1 MEYRPTEWDAR
12 AQQLWRSLDVYRADF
27 PSDRKPF
34 YVLDMFPYPS
44 GAGLHVGH
52 PLGYIASDIVSRFK
66 RHQGFNVLHPMGFD
80 AFGLPAEQYAI
91 QTGQHPAVTT
101 ETNIE
106 RYREQLNRLGLGFDW
121 SREVQTCDPDYYRWT
136 QWIFIQLFGAWYNKA
151 VERAEPIETLVAHL
165 TARGTEG
172 LNAACHGEP
181 TCTAAEWAA
190 MDAAQREALLQHFR
204 LAYRS
209 ESLVNWCPALG
220 TVLANDEVV
229 NGLSERGGHPVIQ
242 KPMLQWSMRISAFAQ
257 RLLDGLDELNWSD
270 SIKESQRHWIGR
282 SQGARIRFKVLTRS
296 AGEVGEVGEVGK
308 VGKVGEVGQ
317 GTNEPISSGANELT
331 SQRASELT
339 SQRANELTSQRANEL
354 TSQRA
359 NELTSQRANEL
370 TSQRANELTGAAGD
384 ANVLEVFSTRP
395 DTIFGATFM
404 VVAPEHPMLGAW
416 TTEAQRAEVEAYCER
431 AARRSE
437 RDRQADTKTVSGVC
451 TGTYVEHPFTGA
463 PIPVWTSDY
472 VLMGYGTGA
481 VMAVPGHDSRDHAL
495 AKAMGLPIV
504 QVVAS
509 SEPVDVQAEAYEAK
523 SGRAMAS
530 GFLDGLSTVE
540 AIDRAIAELEQR
552 GLGERTV
559 QYRLRD
565 AVFGRQRYWGEPIP
579 IAYRDGVPEALSVE
593 ELPLKLPAVDKYLPT
608 EDGEPPL
615 ARAERW
621 VSAEGLPLET
631 TTMPGWAGS
640 SWYFLRYMDPK
651 NSSAPV
657 DRAAADYWGQ
667 VDLYVGGSEHATG
680 HLLYSRFWTHALH
693 DLGHIGFNEPFKRL
707 VNQGM
712 IQGISAFVH
721 RIEGTHTV
729 VSAELAGQYA
739 TQKLH
744 VDVSLVNERNE
755 VDRDALRAW
764 MPSWAGTEFIPAEG
778 PIKVEREVEKMS
790 KSKYNVV
797 NPDALADQYGA
808 DAVRLFEMFL
818 GPIEQSKPWDTQ
830 GMSGVVGFLKKSVR
844 LMDKIHGGEATPEE
858 LRTLHQLIDKMQRDV
873 ETLSFNTSVSAM
885 MIAVNAWGG
894 IPRLAQSTL
903 RSFAVLLEPFAPHT
917 AEALWAELG
926 GDGSVVLAPYPVLN
940 PEYLVKDSISYP
952 VQFNGKTRFQLEMP
966 ASASAAEVETA
977 VMAHEKTAHFLEGR
991 SPKKVIVVPGR
1002 IVNVVG

>member
-27 PSDRKPF
+27 PSDRNPF

-101 ETNIE
+101 EVNIE

-136 QWIFIQLFGAWYNKA
+136 QWIFIQLFGAWYNKQS
-151 VERAEPIETLVAHL
+151 ERAEPIETLVAHL
-165 TARGTEG
+165 NARGTEG
-172 LNAACHGEP
+172 LNAAFHGEP
-181 TCTAAEWAA
+181 QCSAAEWAA

-229 NGLSERGGHPVIQ
+229 NGLSERGGHPVVQ

-282 SQGARIRFKVLTRS
+282 SQGARIRFKVLAGG
-296 AGEVGEVGEVGK
+296 AGEATGNQQRAAGGVGE
-308 VGKVGEVGQ
+308 
-317 GTNEPISSGANELT
+317 A
-331 SQRASELT
+331 
-339 SQRANELTSQRANEL
+339 
-354 TSQRA
+354 
-359 NELTSQRANEL
+359 
-370 TSQRANELTGAAGD
+370 D
-384 ANVLEVFSTRP
+384 VLEVFSTRP

-404 VVAPEHPMLGAW
+404 VVAPEHPMLGEW
-416 TTEAQRAEVEAYCER
+416 TTEAQRAEVEAYCEQ

-437 RDRQADTKTVSGVC
+437 RDRQADTKTVGGVF

-530 GFLDGLSTVE
+530 MFLDGLATAD
-540 AIDRAIAELEQR
+540 AIDRAISELELR

-579 IAYRDGVPEALSVE
+579 IAYRDGVPEALPVD
-593 ELPLKLPAVDKYLPT
+593 ELPLKLPVVDKYLPT

-621 VSAEGLPLET
+621 VSAEGLQLET

-651 NSSAPV
+651 NANAPV
-657 DRAAADYWGQ
+657 DRSAADYWGQ

-693 DLGHIGFNEPFKRL
+693 DLGHIGFREPFKRL

-721 RIEGTHTV
+721 RVEGTQTV
-729 VSAELAGQYA
+729 VSAELAGQYS

-755 VDRDALRAW
+755 VDRDALRTW
-764 MPSWAGTEFIPAEG
+764 MPSWAGTEFIPSEG

-844 LMDKIHGGEATPEE
+844 LMEKRHDGEATPEE
-858 LRTLHQLIDKMQRDV
+858 LRTLHQLIDKLQRDV

-885 MIAVNAWGG
+885 MIAVNAWSG
-894 IPRLAQSTL
+894 IPQLAQRTL
-903 RSFAVLLEPFAPHT
+903 RDFAVLLEPFAPHT

-926 GDGSVVLAPYPVLN
+926 GEGSVVLAPYPVLN
-940 PEYLVKDSISYP
+940 PEYLVKDSINYP

-966 ASASAAEVETA
+966 ASASAAEVEAA

>member
-12 AQQLWRSLDVYRADF
+12 AQQLWRDLAVYRADF

-121 SREVQTCDPDYYRWT
+121 SREVQTCDPAYYRWT
-136 QWIFIQLFGAWYNKA
+136 QWIFLQLFGAWYNRA

-165 TARGTEG
+165 SARGTEG

-181 TCTAAEWAA
+181 SCTADEWSS
-190 MDAAQREALLQHFR
+190 MNAAQREALLQHYR

-229 NGLSERGGHPVIQ
+229 NGLSERGGHPVVQ

-282 SQGARIRFKVLTRS
+282 SQGARIRFNVLARG
-296 AGEVGEVGEVGK
+296 AGEVASNQQLVSGEAGEATSNQQLVAG
-308 VGKVGEVGQ
+308 
-317 GTNEPISSGANELT
+317 GA
-331 SQRASELT
+331 
-339 SQRANELTSQRANEL
+339 
-354 TSQRA
+354 
-359 NELTSQRANEL
+359 
-370 TSQRANELTGAAGD
+370 GAAGD
-384 ANVLEVFSTRP
+384 AHVLEVFSTRP

-404 VVAPEHPMLGAW
+404 VVAPEHPLLGAW
-416 TTEAQRAEVEAYCER
+416 TTEAQRADVEAYRER

-437 RDRQADTKTVSGVC
+437 RDRQADTKTVSGVF

-509 SEPVDVQAEAYEAK
+509 SEPVDVQAEAFEAK
-523 SGRAMAS
+523 SGRATAS
-530 GFLDGLSTVE
+530 DFLDGLSTVD
-540 AIDRAIAELEQR
+540 AIDRAISELEQR

-579 IAYRDGVPEALSVE
+579 IAYRDGVPEGLPVA
-593 ELPLKLPAVDKYLPT
+593 ELPMKLPAVDKYLPT

-640 SWYFLRYMDPK
+640 SWYFLRYMDAQ
-651 NSSAPV
+651 NGTAAV
-657 DRAAADYWGQ
+657 DRFAADYWGQ

-693 DLGHIGFNEPFKRL
+693 DLGHIGFREPFKRL

-744 VDVSLVNERNE
+744 VDVSLINERNE
-755 VDRDALRAW
+755 VDREALRAW
-764 MPSWAGTEFIPAEG
+764 MPSWAQTEFIPAEG
-778 PIKVEREVEKMS
+778 PIMVEREVEKMS

-830 GMSGVVGFLKKSVR
+830 GMAGVVGFLKKSVR
-844 LMDKIHGGEATPEE
+844 LMEKRHAGEASTEE
-858 LRTLHQLIDKMQRDV
+858 LRALHGLIEKLQRDV

-885 MIAVNAWGG
+885 MIAVNAWSGL
-894 IPRLAQSTL
+894 PQLADATL
-903 RSFAVLLEPFAPHT
+903 RDFAVLLEPFAPHT

-926 GDGSVVLAPYPVLN
+926 GEGSVVLAPYPALKS
-940 PEYLVKDSISYP
+940 EYLVKDSVNYP
-952 VQFNGKTRFQLEMP
+952 VQFNGKTRYQIDLP
-966 ASASAAEVETA
+966 ASATPAEVEAA

-991 SPKKVIVVPGR
+991 TPKKVIVVPGR
-1002 IVNVVG
+1002 IVNVVA

>member
-1 MEYRPTEWDAR
+1 MEYRPTEWDTR

-27 PSDRKPF
+27 PSDRNPF

-101 ETNIE
+101 EVNIE

-136 QWIFIQLFGAWYNKA
+136 QWIFIQLFGAWYNKQS
-151 VERAEPIETLVAHL
+151 ERAEPIETLVAHL
-165 TARGTEG
+165 NARGTEG

-181 TCTAAEWAA
+181 QCSAAEWAA

-229 NGLSERGGHPVIQ
+229 NGLSERGGHPVVQ

-282 SQGARIRFKVLTRS
+282 SQGARIRFKVLAGG
-296 AGEVGEVGEVGK
+296 AGEATGNQQRAAGGVGE
-308 VGKVGEVGQ
+308 
-317 GTNEPISSGANELT
+317 A
-331 SQRASELT
+331 
-339 SQRANELTSQRANEL
+339 
-354 TSQRA
+354 
-359 NELTSQRANEL
+359 
-370 TSQRANELTGAAGD
+370 D
-384 ANVLEVFSTRP
+384 VLEVFSTRP

-404 VVAPEHPMLGAW
+404 VVAPEHPMLGEW
-416 TTEAQRAEVEAYCER
+416 MTEAQRAEVEAYCEQ

-437 RDRQADTKTVSGVC
+437 RDRQADTKTVGGVF

-495 AKAMGLPIV
+495 AKAVGLPIV

-530 GFLDGLSTVE
+530 MFLDGLATAD
-540 AIDRAIAELEQR
+540 AIDRAISELGSR

-579 IAYRDGVPEALSVE
+579 IAYRDGVPEALPVD
-593 ELPLKLPAVDKYLPT
+593 ELPLKLPVVDKYLPT

-621 VSAEGLPLET
+621 VSAEGLQLET

-651 NSSAPV
+651 NANAPV
-657 DRAAADYWGQ
+657 DRSAADYWGQ

-693 DLGHIGFNEPFKRL
+693 DLGHIGFREPFKRL

-721 RIEGTHTV
+721 RIEGTQTV
-729 VSAELAGQYA
+729 VSAELAGQYS

-744 VDVSLVNERNE
+744 FDVSLVNERNE
-755 VDRDALRAW
+755 VDRDALRTW
-764 MPSWAGTEFIPAEG
+764 MPSWAETEFIPSEG

-797 NPDALADQYGA
+797 NPDALADQHGA

-844 LMDKIHGGEATPEE
+844 LMDKRHDGKATPEE
-858 LRTLHQLIDKMQRDV
+858 LRTLHQLIDKLQRDV

-885 MIAVNAWGG
+885 MIAVNAWSG
-894 IPRLAQSTL
+894 IPQLAQSTL
-903 RSFAVLLEPFAPHT
+903 RDFAVLLEPFAPHT

-926 GDGSVVLAPYPVLN
+926 GEGSVVLAPYPVLN
-940 PEYLVKDSISYP
+940 PEYLVKDSINYP

-966 ASASAAEVETA
+966 ASATATEVEAA

>member
-27 PSDRKPF
+27 PSDRNPF

-101 ETNIE
+101 EVNIE

-136 QWIFIQLFGAWYNKA
+136 QWIFIQLFGAWYNKQS
-151 VERAEPIETLVAHL
+151 ERAEPIETLVAHL
-165 TARGTEG
+165 NARGTEG

-181 TCTAAEWAA
+181 QCSAAEWAA

-229 NGLSERGGHPVIQ
+229 NGLSERGGHPVVQ
-242 KPMLQWSMRISAFAQ
+242 KPMLQWSMRISAFSQ

-282 SQGARIRFKVLTRS
+282 SQGARIRFKVLAGG
-296 AGEVGEVGEVGK
+296 AGEATGNQQRAAGGVGE
-308 VGKVGEVGQ
+308 
-317 GTNEPISSGANELT
+317 A
-331 SQRASELT
+331 
-339 SQRANELTSQRANEL
+339 
-354 TSQRA
+354 
-359 NELTSQRANEL
+359 
-370 TSQRANELTGAAGD
+370 D
-384 ANVLEVFSTRP
+384 VLEVFSTRP

-404 VVAPEHPMLGAW
+404 VVAPEHPMLGEW
-416 TTEAQRAEVEAYCER
+416 TTEAQRAEVEAYCEQ

-437 RDRQADTKTVSGVC
+437 RDRQADTKTVGGVF

-495 AKAMGLPIV
+495 AKAVGLPIV

-530 GFLDGLSTVE
+530 MFLDGLATAD
-540 AIDRAIAELEQR
+540 AIDRAISELGSR

-579 IAYRDGVPEALSVE
+579 IAYRDGVPEALPVD
-593 ELPLKLPAVDKYLPT
+593 ELPLKLPVVDKYLPT

-621 VSAEGLPLET
+621 VSAEGLQLET

-651 NSSAPV
+651 NANAPV
-657 DRAAADYWGQ
+657 DRSAADYWGQ

-693 DLGHIGFNEPFKRL
+693 DLGHIGFREPFKRL

-721 RIEGTHTV
+721 RIEGTQTV
-729 VSAELAGQYA
+729 VSAELAGQYS

-744 VDVSLVNERNE
+744 FDVSLVNERNE
-755 VDRDALRAW
+755 VDRDALRTW
-764 MPSWAGTEFIPAEG
+764 MPSWAGTEFIPSEG

-797 NPDALADQYGA
+797 NPDALADQHGA

-844 LMDKIHGGEATPEE
+844 LMDKRHDGKATPEE
-858 LRTLHQLIDKMQRDV
+858 LRTLHQLIDKLQRDV

-885 MIAVNAWGG
+885 MIAVNAWSG
-894 IPRLAQSTL
+894 IPQLAQSTL
-903 RSFAVLLEPFAPHT
+903 RDFAVLLEPFAPHT

-926 GDGSVVLAPYPVLN
+926 GEGSVVLAPYPVLN
-940 PEYLVKDSISYP
+940 PEYLVKDSINYP

-966 ASASAAEVETA
+966 ASATATEVEAA

>member
-12 AQQLWRSLDVYRADF
+12 AQQLWRDLNVYRADF
-27 PSDRKPF
+27 PSDRNPF

-101 ETNIE
+101 EVNIE

-121 SREVQTCDPDYYRWT
+121 NREVQTCDPDYYRWT
-136 QWIFIQLFGAWYNKA
+136 QWVFIQLFGAWYNKQS
-151 VERAEPIETLVAHL
+151 ERAEPIETLVAHL
-165 TARGTEG
+165 NARGTEG

-181 TCTAAEWAA
+181 QCTAAEWAA

-229 NGLSERGGHPVIQ
+229 NGLSERGGHPVVQ

-257 RLLDGLDELNWSD
+257 RLLDGLDDLNWSD
-270 SIKESQRHWIGR
+270 SIKETQRHWIGR
-282 SQGARIRFKVLTRS
+282 SQGARIRFKVL
-296 AGEVGEVGEVGK
+296 AGEVGEVGK
-308 VGKVGEVGQ
+308 VGQ
-317 GTNEPISSGANELT
+317 GANDPMSSGANEPT
-331 SQRASELT
+331 SQRT
-339 SQRANELTSQRANEL
+339 NEPM
-354 TSQRA
+354 
-359 NELTSQRANEL
+359 
-370 TSQRANELTGAAGD
+370 GG

-404 VVAPEHPMLGAW
+404 VVAPEHPMLGEW

-437 RDRQADTKTVSGVC
+437 RDRQADTKTVSGVF

-509 SEPVDVQAEAYEAK
+509 NEPVDVQAEAYEAK

-530 GFLDGLSTVE
+530 DFLDGLSTLE

-579 IAYRDGVPEALSVE
+579 IAYRDGVPEGLPVA
-593 ELPLKLPAVDKYLPT
+593 ELPLVLPAVDKYLPT

-640 SWYFLRYMDPK
+640 SWYFLRYMDPQ
-651 NSSAPV
+651 NGSAPV

-693 DLGHIGFNEPFKRL
+693 DLGHIGFREPFKRL

-721 RIEGTHTV
+721 RIEGTQTV

-755 VDRDALRAW
+755 VDRDALKAW
-764 MPSWAGTEFIPAEG
+764 MPSWAQTEFIPADG

-844 LMDKIHGGEATPEE
+844 LMEKRHTGAASTEE
-858 LRTLHQLIDKMQRDV
+858 LRTLHGLIDKLQRDV

-894 IPRLAQSTL
+894 MPQLAETTL
-903 RSFAVLLEPFAPHT
+903 RDFAVLLEPFAPHT

-926 GDGSVVLAPYPVLN
+926 GDGSVVLAAYPLLQ
-940 PEYLVKDSISYP
+940 PEFLVKDSVNYP
-952 VQFNGKTRFQLEMP
+952 VQFNGKTRFQLELP
-966 ASASAAEVETA
+966 ASATAAEVEA
-977 VMAHEKTAHFLEGR
+977 EVMAHEKTAHFLEGR
-991 SPKKVIVVPGR
+991 QPKKVIVVPGR

>member
-27 PSDRKPF
+27 PSDRNPF

-101 ETNIE
+101 EVNIE

-136 QWIFIQLFGAWYNKA
+136 QWIFIQLFGAWYNKQS
-151 VERAEPIETLVAHL
+151 ERAEPIETLVAHL
-165 TARGTEG
+165 NARGTEG
-172 LNAACHGEP
+172 LNAAFHGEP
-181 TCTAAEWAA
+181 QCSAAEWAA

-229 NGLSERGGHPVIQ
+229 NGLSERGGHPVVQ
-242 KPMLQWSMRISAFAQ
+242 KPMLQWSMRISAFSQ

-282 SQGARIRFKVLTRS
+282 SQGARIRFKVLAGG
-296 AGEVGEVGEVGK
+296 AGEATGNQQRAAGGVGE
-308 VGKVGEVGQ
+308 
-317 GTNEPISSGANELT
+317 A
-331 SQRASELT
+331 
-339 SQRANELTSQRANEL
+339 
-354 TSQRA
+354 
-359 NELTSQRANEL
+359 
-370 TSQRANELTGAAGD
+370 D
-384 ANVLEVFSTRP
+384 VLEVFSTRP

-404 VVAPEHPMLGAW
+404 VVAPEHPMLGEW
-416 TTEAQRAEVEAYCER
+416 MTEAQRAEVEAYCEQ

-437 RDRQADTKTVSGVC
+437 RDRQADTKTVGGVF

-530 GFLDGLSTVE
+530 MFLDGLATAD
-540 AIDRAIAELEQR
+540 AIDRAISELELR

-579 IAYRDGVPEALSVE
+579 IAYRDGVPEALPVD
-593 ELPLKLPAVDKYLPT
+593 ELPLKLPVVDKYLPT

-621 VSAEGLPLET
+621 VSAEGLQLET

-651 NSSAPV
+651 NANAPV
-657 DRAAADYWGQ
+657 DRSAADYWGQ

-693 DLGHIGFNEPFKRL
+693 DLGHIGFREPFKRL

-721 RIEGTHTV
+721 RVEGTQTV
-729 VSAELAGQYA
+729 VSAELAGQYS

-755 VDRDALRAW
+755 VDRDALRTW
-764 MPSWAGTEFIPAEG
+764 MPSWAETEFIPSEG

-844 LMDKIHGGEATPEE
+844 LMEKRHDGEATPEE
-858 LRTLHQLIDKMQRDV
+858 LRTLHQLIDKLQRDV

-885 MIAVNAWGG
+885 MIAVNAWSG
-894 IPRLAQSTL
+894 IPQLAQRTL
-903 RSFAVLLEPFAPHT
+903 RDFAVLLEPFAPHT

-926 GDGSVVLAPYPVLN
+926 GEGSVVLAPYPVLN
-940 PEYLVKDSISYP
+940 PEYLVKDSINYP

-966 ASASAAEVETA
+966 ASASAAEVEAA

>member
-27 PSDRKPF
+27 PSDRNPF

-101 ETNIE
+101 EVNIE

-136 QWIFIQLFGAWYNKA
+136 QWIFIQLFGAWYNKQS
-151 VERAEPIETLVAHL
+151 ERAEPIETLVAHL
-165 TARGTEG
+165 NARGTEG
-172 LNAACHGEP
+172 LNAAFHGEP
-181 TCTAAEWAA
+181 QCSAAEWAA

-229 NGLSERGGHPVIQ
+229 NGLSERGGHPVVQ
-242 KPMLQWSMRISAFAQ
+242 KPMLQWSMRISAFSQ

-282 SQGARIRFKVLTRS
+282 SQGARIRFKVL
-296 AGEVGEVGEVGK
+296 AGGAGKATGNQQRAAGGVGE
-308 VGKVGEVGQ
+308 
-317 GTNEPISSGANELT
+317 A
-331 SQRASELT
+331 
-339 SQRANELTSQRANEL
+339 
-354 TSQRA
+354 
-359 NELTSQRANEL
+359 
-370 TSQRANELTGAAGD
+370 D
-384 ANVLEVFSTRP
+384 VLEVFSTRP

-404 VVAPEHPMLGAW
+404 VVAPEHPMLGEW
-416 TTEAQRAEVEAYCER
+416 MTEAQRAEVEAYCEQ

-437 RDRQADTKTVSGVC
+437 RDRQADTKTVGGVF

-530 GFLDGLSTVE
+530 MFLDGLATAD
-540 AIDRAIAELEQR
+540 AIDRAISELELR

-579 IAYRDGVPEALSVE
+579 IAYRDGVPEALPVD
-593 ELPLKLPAVDKYLPT
+593 ELPLKLPVVDKYLPT

-621 VSAEGLPLET
+621 VSAEGLQLET

-651 NSSAPV
+651 NANAPV
-657 DRAAADYWGQ
+657 DRSAADYWGQ

-693 DLGHIGFNEPFKRL
+693 DLGHIGFREPFKRL

-721 RIEGTHTV
+721 RVEGTQTV
-729 VSAELAGQYA
+729 VSAELAGQYS

-755 VDRDALRAW
+755 VDRDALRTW
-764 MPSWAGTEFIPAEG
+764 MPSWAETEFIPSEG

-797 NPDALADQYGA
+797 NPDALADQHGA

-844 LMDKIHGGEATPEE
+844 LMDKRHDGEATPEE
-858 LRTLHQLIDKMQRDV
+858 LRTLHQLIDKLQRDV

-885 MIAVNAWGG
+885 MIAVNAWSG
-894 IPRLAQSTL
+894 IPQLAQSTL
-903 RSFAVLLEPFAPHT
+903 RDFAVLLEPFAPHT

-926 GDGSVVLAPYPVLN
+926 GEGSVVLAPYPVLN
-940 PEYLVKDSISYP
+940 PEYLVKDSINYP

-966 ASASAAEVETA
+966 ASASAAEVEAA

>member
-27 PSDRKPF
+27 PSDRNPF

-101 ETNIE
+101 EVNIE

-136 QWIFIQLFGAWYNKA
+136 QWIFIQLFGAWYNKQS
-151 VERAEPIETLVAHL
+151 ERAEPIETLVAHL
-165 TARGTEG
+165 NARGTEG
-172 LNAACHGEP
+172 LNAAFHGEP
-181 TCTAAEWAA
+181 QCSAAEWAA

-229 NGLSERGGHPVIQ
+229 NGLSERGGHPVVQ

-282 SQGARIRFKVLTRS
+282 SQGARIRFKVLAGG
-296 AGEVGEVGEVGK
+296 AGEATGNQQRAAGGVGE
-308 VGKVGEVGQ
+308 
-317 GTNEPISSGANELT
+317 A
-331 SQRASELT
+331 
-339 SQRANELTSQRANEL
+339 
-354 TSQRA
+354 
-359 NELTSQRANEL
+359 
-370 TSQRANELTGAAGD
+370 D
-384 ANVLEVFSTRP
+384 VLEVFSTRP

-404 VVAPEHPMLGAW
+404 VVAPEHPMLGEW
-416 TTEAQRAEVEAYCER
+416 MTEAQRAEVEAYCEQ

-437 RDRQADTKTVSGVC
+437 RDRQADTKTVGGVF

-530 GFLDGLSTVE
+530 MFLDGLATAD
-540 AIDRAIAELEQR
+540 AIDRAISELELR

-579 IAYRDGVPEALSVE
+579 IAYRDGVPEALPVD
-593 ELPLKLPAVDKYLPT
+593 ELPLKLPVVDKYLPT

-621 VSAEGLPLET
+621 VSAEGLQLET

-651 NSSAPV
+651 NANAPV
-657 DRAAADYWGQ
+657 DRSAADYWGQ

-693 DLGHIGFNEPFKRL
+693 DLGHIGFREPFKRL

-721 RIEGTHTV
+721 RVEGTQTV
-729 VSAELAGQYA
+729 VSAELAGQYS

-755 VDRDALRAW
+755 VDRDALRTW
-764 MPSWAGTEFIPAEG
+764 MPSWAGTEFIPSEG

-797 NPDALADQYGA
+797 NPDALADQHGA

-844 LMDKIHGGEATPEE
+844 LMDKRHDGEATPEE
-858 LRTLHQLIDKMQRDV
+858 LRTLHQLIDKLQRDV

-885 MIAVNAWGG
+885 MIAVNAWSG
-894 IPRLAQSTL
+894 IPQLAQSTL
-903 RSFAVLLEPFAPHT
+903 RDFAVLLEPFAPHT

-926 GDGSVVLAPYPVLN
+926 GEGSVVLAPYPVLN
-940 PEYLVKDSISYP
+940 PEYLVKDSINYP
-952 VQFNGKTRFQLEMP
+952 VQSNGKTRFQLEMP
-966 ASASAAEVETA
+966 ASATATEVEAA

>member
-27 PSDRKPF
+27 PSDRNPF

-101 ETNIE
+101 EVNIE

-136 QWIFIQLFGAWYNKA
+136 QWIFIQLFGAWYNKQS
-151 VERAEPIETLVAHL
+151 ERAEPIETLVAHL
-165 TARGTEG
+165 NARGTEG
-172 LNAACHGEP
+172 LNAAFHGEP
-181 TCTAAEWAA
+181 QCSAAEWAA

-229 NGLSERGGHPVIQ
+229 NGLSERGGHPVVQ
-242 KPMLQWSMRISAFAQ
+242 KPMLQWSMRISAFSQ

-282 SQGARIRFKVLTRS
+282 SQGARIRFKVL
-296 AGEVGEVGEVGK
+296 AGGAGKATGNQQRAAGGVGE
-308 VGKVGEVGQ
+308 
-317 GTNEPISSGANELT
+317 A
-331 SQRASELT
+331 
-339 SQRANELTSQRANEL
+339 
-354 TSQRA
+354 
-359 NELTSQRANEL
+359 
-370 TSQRANELTGAAGD
+370 D
-384 ANVLEVFSTRP
+384 VLEVFSTRP

-404 VVAPEHPMLGAW
+404 VVAPEHPMLGEW
-416 TTEAQRAEVEAYCER
+416 TTEAQRAEVEAYCEQ

-437 RDRQADTKTVSGVC
+437 RDRQADTKTVGGVF

-530 GFLDGLSTVE
+530 MFLDGLATAD
-540 AIDRAIAELEQR
+540 AIDRAISELELR

-579 IAYRDGVPEALSVE
+579 IAYRDGVPEALPVD
-593 ELPLKLPAVDKYLPT
+593 ELPLKLPVVDKYLPT

-621 VSAEGLPLET
+621 VSAEGLQLET

-651 NSSAPV
+651 NANAPV
-657 DRAAADYWGQ
+657 DRSAADYWGQ

-693 DLGHIGFNEPFKRL
+693 DLGHIGFREPFKRL

-721 RIEGTHTV
+721 RIEGTQTV
-729 VSAELAGQYA
+729 VSAELAGQYS

-755 VDRDALRAW
+755 VDRDALRTW
-764 MPSWAGTEFIPAEG
+764 MPSWAETEFIPSEG

-797 NPDALADQYGA
+797 NPDALADQHGA

-844 LMDKIHGGEATPEE
+844 LMDKRHDGKATPEE
-858 LRTLHQLIDKMQRDV
+858 LRTLHQLIDKLQRDV

-885 MIAVNAWGG
+885 MIAVNAWSG
-894 IPRLAQSTL
+894 IPQLAQRTL
-903 RSFAVLLEPFAPHT
+903 RDFAVLLEPFAPHT

-926 GDGSVVLAPYPVLN
+926 GEGSVVLAPYPVLN
-940 PEYLVKDSISYP
+940 PEYLVKDSINYP

-991 SPKKVIVVPGR
+991 SPKKIIVVPGR

>member
-12 AQQLWRSLDVYRADF
+12 AQQLWRNLDVYRAES

-136 QWIFIQLFGAWYNKA
+136 QWIFLQLFGAWFNKA
-151 VERAEPIETLVAHL
+151 ADRAEPIETLIAHL
-165 TARGTEG
+165 SAHGTDG

-181 TCTAAEWAA
+181 ACTAAEWAA
-190 MDAAQREALLQHFR
+190 MDAAQREALLQHYR

-229 NGLSERGGHPVIQ
+229 NGLSERGGHPVVQ

-282 SQGARIRFKVLTRS
+282 SQGARIRFKVLAGG
-296 AGEVGEVGEVGK
+296 AGEVASNQQLVAGEAE
-308 VGKVGEVGQ
+308 
-317 GTNEPISSGANELT
+317 
-331 SQRASELT
+331 
-339 SQRANELTSQRANEL
+339 
-354 TSQRA
+354 
-359 NELTSQRANEL
+359 
-370 TSQRANELTGAAGD
+370 
-384 ANVLEVFSTRP
+384 VLEVFSTRP

-404 VVAPEHPMLGAW
+404 VVAPEHPLLGAW
-416 TTEAQRAEVEAYCER
+416 TTEAQRAEVEAYRER

-437 RDRQADTKTVSGVC
+437 RDRQADTKTVSGVF

-509 SEPVDVQAEAYEAK
+509 NEPVDVQAEAYEAK

-530 GFLDGLSTVE
+530 DFLDGLSTVE

-579 IAYRDGVPEALSVE
+579 IAYRDGVPEGLPVA
-593 ELPLKLPAVDKYLPT
+593 ELPLVLPAVDKYLPT

-640 SWYFLRYMDPK
+640 SWYFLRYMDPQ
-651 NSSAPV
+651 NGSAPV

-693 DLGHIGFNEPFKRL
+693 DLGHIGFREPFKRL

-721 RIEGTHTV
+721 RIEGTQTV
-729 VSAELAGQYA
+729 VSAELAGQYT

-764 MPSWAGTEFIPAEG
+764 MPSWAQTEFIPAEG

-844 LMDKIHGGEATPEE
+844 LMEKRHTGAASTEE
-858 LRTLHQLIDKMQRDV
+858 LRTLHGLIDKLQRDV

-894 IPRLAQSTL
+894 MPQLAETTL
-903 RSFAVLLEPFAPHT
+903 RDFAVLLEPFAPHT

-926 GDGSVVLAPYPVLN
+926 GDGSVVLAAYPLLQ
-940 PEYLVKDSISYP
+940 PEFLVKDSVNYP
-952 VQFNGKTRFQLEMP
+952 VQFNGKTRFQLELP
-966 ASASAAEVETA
+966 ASATAAEVEA
-977 VMAHEKTAHFLEGR
+977 EVMAHEKTAHFLEGR
-991 SPKKVIVVPGR
+991 QPKKVIVVPGR
-1002 IVNVVG
+1002 IVNV

>member
-27 PSDRKPF
+27 PSDRNPF

-101 ETNIE
+101 EVNIE

-136 QWIFIQLFGAWYNKA
+136 QWIFIQLFGAWYNKQS
-151 VERAEPIETLVAHL
+151 ERAEPIETLVAHL
-165 TARGTEG
+165 NARGTEG
-172 LNAACHGEP
+172 LNAAFHGEP
-181 TCTAAEWAA
+181 QCSAAEWAA

-229 NGLSERGGHPVIQ
+229 NGLSERGGHPVVQ
-242 KPMLQWSMRISAFAQ
+242 KPMLQWSMRISAFSQ

-282 SQGARIRFKVLTRS
+282 SQGARIRFKVLAGG
-296 AGEVGEVGEVGK
+296 AGEATGNQQRAAGGVGE
-308 VGKVGEVGQ
+308 
-317 GTNEPISSGANELT
+317 A
-331 SQRASELT
+331 
-339 SQRANELTSQRANEL
+339 
-354 TSQRA
+354 
-359 NELTSQRANEL
+359 
-370 TSQRANELTGAAGD
+370 D
-384 ANVLEVFSTRP
+384 VLEVFSTRP

-404 VVAPEHPMLGAW
+404 VVAPEHPMLGEW
-416 TTEAQRAEVEAYCER
+416 TTEAQRAEVEAYCEQ

-437 RDRQADTKTVSGVC
+437 RDRQADTKTVGGVF

-530 GFLDGLSTVE
+530 MFLDGLATAD
-540 AIDRAIAELEQR
+540 AIDRAISELGSR

-579 IAYRDGVPEALSVE
+579 IAYRDGVPEALPVD
-593 ELPLKLPAVDKYLPT
+593 ELPLKLPVVDKYLPT

-621 VSAEGLPLET
+621 VSAEGLQLET

-651 NSSAPV
+651 NANAPV
-657 DRAAADYWGQ
+657 DRSAADYWGQ

-693 DLGHIGFNEPFKRL
+693 DLGHIGFREPFKRL

-721 RIEGTHTV
+721 RIEGTQTV
-729 VSAELAGQYA
+729 VSAELAGQYS

-744 VDVSLVNERNE
+744 FDVSLVNERNE
-755 VDRDALRAW
+755 VDRDALRTW
-764 MPSWAGTEFIPAEG
+764 MPSWAGTEFIPSEG

-797 NPDALADQYGA
+797 NPDALADQHGA

-844 LMDKIHGGEATPEE
+844 LMDKRHDGKATPEE
-858 LRTLHQLIDKMQRDV
+858 LRTLHQLIDKLQRDV

-885 MIAVNAWGG
+885 MIAVNAWSG
-894 IPRLAQSTL
+894 IPQLAQSTL
-903 RSFAVLLEPFAPHT
+903 RDFAVLLEPFAPHT

-926 GDGSVVLAPYPVLN
+926 GEGSVVLAPYPVLN
-940 PEYLVKDSISYP
+940 PEYLVKDSINYP

-966 ASASAAEVETA
+966 ASATATEVEAA

>member
-151 VERAEPIETLVAHL
+151 VARAEPIETLVAHL

-282 SQGARIRFKVLTRS
+282 SQGARIRFKVLARG
-296 AGEVGEVGEVGK
+296 AGEATSNQQLVAGGAGAPVGATSNQQLVAG
-308 VGKVGEVGQ
+308 
-317 GTNEPISSGANELT
+317 GA
-331 SQRASELT
+331 
-339 SQRANELTSQRANEL
+339 
-354 TSQRA
+354 
-359 NELTSQRANEL
+359 
-370 TSQRANELTGAAGD
+370 GAAGD

-451 TGTYVEHPFTGA
+451 TGTYVEHPLTGA

-579 IAYRDGVPEALSVE
+579 IAYRDGVPEALSVD

-744 VDVSLVNERNE
+744 VDVSLVNDRNE

-764 MPSWAGTEFIPAEG
+764 MPSWAGT
-778 PIKVEREVEKMS
+778 V
-790 KSKYNVV
+790 
-797 NPDALADQYGA
+797 
-808 DAVRLFEMFL
+808 
-818 GPIEQSKPWDTQ
+818 
-830 GMSGVVGFLKKSVR
+830 
-844 LMDKIHGGEATPEE
+844 
-858 LRTLHQLIDKMQRDV
+858 
-873 ETLSFNTSVSAM
+873 
-885 MIAVNAWGG
+885 
-894 IPRLAQSTL
+894 
-903 RSFAVLLEPFAPHT
+903 
-917 AEALWAELG
+917 
-926 GDGSVVLAPYPVLN
+926 
-940 PEYLVKDSISYP
+940 
-952 VQFNGKTRFQLEMP
+952 
-966 ASASAAEVETA
+966 
-977 VMAHEKTAHFLEGR
+977 
-991 SPKKVIVVPGR
+991 
-1002 IVNVVG
+1002 

>member
-27 PSDRKPF
+27 PSDRNPF

-101 ETNIE
+101 EVNIE

-136 QWIFIQLFGAWYNKA
+136 QWIFIQLFGAWYNKQS
-151 VERAEPIETLVAHL
+151 ERAEPIETLVAHL
-165 TARGTEG
+165 NARGTEG
-172 LNAACHGEP
+172 LNAAFHGEP
-181 TCTAAEWAA
+181 QCSAAEWAA

-229 NGLSERGGHPVIQ
+229 NGLSERGGHPVVQ
-242 KPMLQWSMRISAFAQ
+242 KPMLQWSMRISAFSQ

-282 SQGARIRFKVLTRS
+282 SQGARIRFKVLAGG
-296 AGEVGEVGEVGK
+296 AGEATGNQQRAAGGVGE
-308 VGKVGEVGQ
+308 
-317 GTNEPISSGANELT
+317 A
-331 SQRASELT
+331 
-339 SQRANELTSQRANEL
+339 
-354 TSQRA
+354 
-359 NELTSQRANEL
+359 
-370 TSQRANELTGAAGD
+370 D
-384 ANVLEVFSTRP
+384 VLEVFSTRP

-404 VVAPEHPMLGAW
+404 VVAPEHPMLGEW
-416 TTEAQRAEVEAYCER
+416 MTEAQRAEVEAYCEQ

-437 RDRQADTKTVSGVC
+437 RDRQADTKTVGGVF

-530 GFLDGLSTVE
+530 MFLDGLATAD
-540 AIDRAIAELEQR
+540 AIDRAISELELR

-579 IAYRDGVPEALSVE
+579 IAYRDGVPEALPVD
-593 ELPLKLPAVDKYLPT
+593 ELPLKLPVVDKYLPT

-621 VSAEGLPLET
+621 VSAEGLQLET

-651 NSSAPV
+651 NANAPV
-657 DRAAADYWGQ
+657 DRSAADYWGQ

-693 DLGHIGFNEPFKRL
+693 DLGHIGFREPFKRL

-721 RIEGTHTV
+721 RVEGTQTV
-729 VSAELAGQYA
+729 VSAELAGQYS

-755 VDRDALRAW
+755 VDRDALRTW
-764 MPSWAGTEFIPAEG
+764 MPSWAGTEFIPSEG

-797 NPDALADQYGA
+797 NPDALADQHGA

-844 LMDKIHGGEATPEE
+844 LMDKRHDGEATPEE
-858 LRTLHQLIDKMQRDV
+858 LRTLHQLIDKLQRDV

-885 MIAVNAWGG
+885 MIAVNAWSG
-894 IPRLAQSTL
+894 IPQLAQSTL
-903 RSFAVLLEPFAPHT
+903 RDFAVLLEPFAPHT

-926 GDGSVVLAPYPVLN
+926 GEGSVVLAPYPVLK
-940 PEYLVKDSISYP
+940 PEYLVKDSVNYP

-966 ASASAAEVETA
+966 ASASAAEVEAA